1 MMHDGMP
8 YDPIQGQGH
17 EPFRVAN
24 LAIFKGYLLCH
35 LQWELATDY
44 GFLKYGTVSKF
55 VPAGFLIFVV
65 VFVSHDIELGR
76 SVICEE
82 STVSPVLG

>member
-1 MMHDGMP
+1 MHDGMP

-24 LAIFKGYLLCH
+24 LAIFKSYLLRH